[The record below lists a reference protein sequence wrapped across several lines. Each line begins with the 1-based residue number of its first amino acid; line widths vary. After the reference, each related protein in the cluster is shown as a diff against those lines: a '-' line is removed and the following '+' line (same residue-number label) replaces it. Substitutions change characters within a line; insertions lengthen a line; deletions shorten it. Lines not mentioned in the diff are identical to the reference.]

1 MHIKERGWTDG
12 QTLLSLILLNL
23 AGGDSVDDL
32 EVLEKDKG
40 FCSVLDR
47 IKTKGLTR
55 KNRRDQERRWR
66 KTTHRAVPSP
76 SAIFRILQP
85 SMIPKKR
92 RSERWAEPL
101 SLEPMRVNRDFI
113 GSVQHHRPTKE
124 ATLDMDAT
132 VIATQKDDE
141 LNTL

>member
-1 MHIKERGWTDG
+1 
-12 QTLLSLILLNL
+12 
-23 AGGDSVDDL
+23 
-32 EVLEKDKG
+32 
-40 FCSVLDR
+40 
-47 IKTKGLTR
+47 
-55 KNRRDQERRWR
+55 
-66 KTTHRAVPSP
+66 
-76 SAIFRILQP
+76 
-85 SMIPKKR
+85 MIPKKR

-113 GSVQHHRPTKE
+113 GSVQRHRPTTE